1 MGQRREPVWT
11 RRDPGHRCPLRARP
25 APRGAECLQGSA
37 GGRPPTPARVAL
49 AGAGHNGPAGRADG
63 PGPGCRKG
71 KGNRER
77 AEGEGGPE
85 VPQVPPRPGPG
96 ARLQRRN
103 AASPPQTQQRREG
116 IPAEP
121 GAAGWGERRRW
132 QVRSSERLGD
142 AIMGEGGSPFRPT
155 RGRAASPPRPAP
167 GPDDRGRPAG
177 PRPSHLRQRRRWKV
191 QGADRRAGTR
201 QRGKLGSGMFRFT
214 GLATRPSA
222 RAQEW
227 PDERGP
233 AAPVRPARRCAR
245 RVPPRASARAEPL
258 GLSFLLPPALSLPEP
273 GLIWSCWRQGVG
285 AAQPP
290 LLRCQYPA
298 HSPARPLVCSHAH
311 PRAAAA
317 AARPGI
323 LSKFP
328 APPARARRWEARGP
342 RGERPQPPAPL
353 IPAGKTT
360 RILASPCLLSSG

>member
-1 MGQRREPVWT
+1 MLKGQRRRPPSNSRKGGPG
-11 RRDPGHRCPLRARP
+11 RRGTQWARG
-25 APRGAECLQGSA
+25 PRGRAWARLPKRKGKQRA
-37 GGRPPTPARVAL
+37 GGGGGWP
-49 AGAGHNGPAGRADG
+49 GGPAGPAAARAGGEAPAKERGFPTADPTKTQG
-63 PGPGCRKG
+63 NPG
-71 KGNRER
+71 R
-77 AEGEGGPE
+77 ARCG
-85 VPQVPPRPGPG
+85 
-96 ARLQRRN
+96 
-103 AASPPQTQQRREG
+103 
-116 IPAEP
+116 
-121 GAAGWGERRRW
+121 
-132 QVRSSERLGD
+132 RLGREKKV
-142 AIMGEGGSPFRPT
+142 AGSLLRATGRRHHGGGGSPFRPT